1 MTTFSEARKIAQHL
15 KKFEAEID
23 SMVNT
28 MGVMAKNHFTAN
40 FRKQG
45 FDDENIVKWKKRK
58 KKESRRGK
66 VGESG
71 VASVGMGRNILV
83 KSGRLRRSINFR
95 KKGKWAV
102 VIGTDVPYAKIHNEG
117 GTINKS
123 FDRKIL
129 SFSSGGKFAKTRT
142 RAQRKEVSYQQQV
155 TINAHTIKMP
165 KRQFIGYSGKLN
177 RQIISSFSNKI
188 KRIFA

>member
-15 KKFEAEID
+15 KKYEAEID

-45 FDDENIVKWKKRK
+45 FDDETVIPWQPRKRADSGR
-58 KKESRRGK
+58 SRGVRG
-66 VGESG
+66 
-71 VASVGMGRNILV
+71 ILI
-83 KSGRLRRSINFR
+83 KSGRLRRSITFR
-95 KKGKWAV
+95 KKGKWSV
-102 VIGTDVPYAKIHNEG
+102 VIGTDVPYARRHNEG
-117 GTINKS
+117 LN
-123 FDRKIL
+123 
-129 SFSSGGKFAKTRT
+129 
-142 RAQRKEVSYQQQV
+142 
-155 TINAHTIKMP
+155 KMP

>member
-1 MTTFSEARKIAQHL
+1 MPTFNEARKIANHL
-15 KKFEAEID
+15 KKYEAEID

-45 FDDENIVKWKKRK
+45 FEDETVKLWEKRK
-58 KKESRRGK
+58 KEDAGRG
-66 VGESG
+66 
-71 VASVGMGRNILV
+71 ILI
-83 KSGRLRRSINFR
+83 KSGRLRRSITFR

-129 SFSSGGKFAKTRT
+129 SFTSGGKFARTRT
-142 RAQRKEVSYQQQV
+142 RKQRSEISHQQQV
-155 TINAHTIKMP
+155 TIKAHTIKMP

-177 RQIISSFSNKI
+177 RQIISSFSSKI

>member
-117 GTINKS
+117 GMINNHLTEKYYH
-123 FDRKIL
+123 L
-129 SFSSGGKFAKTRT
+129 QAVVNLLGLEHENN
-142 RAQRKEVSYQQQV
+142 EV
-155 TINAHTIKMP
+155 
-165 KRQFIGYSGKLN
+165 R
-177 RQIISSFSNKI
+177 
-188 KRIFA
+188 

>member
-1 MTTFSEARKIAQHL
+1 MQFSEARKIASHL
-15 KKFEAEID
+15 KKYEAEID

-45 FDDENIVKWKKRK
+45 FEDEAVQAWTPRKKR
-58 KKESRRGK
+58 ER
-66 VGESG
+66 
-71 VASVGMGRNILV
+71 AGRAILV

-95 KKGKWAV
+95 KKGKWSV
-102 VIGTDVPYAKIHNEG
+102 VIGTDVPYAQRHNEG
-117 GTINKS
+117 LN
-123 FDRKIL
+123 
-129 SFSSGGKFAKTRT
+129 
-142 RAQRKEVSYQQQV
+142 
-155 TINAHTIKMP
+155 KMP

-177 RQIISSFSNKI
+177 RQIISEFSNKI

>member
-1 MTTFSEARKIAQHL
+1 MQFNEARKIATHL

-23 SMVNT
+23 SMVNS

-45 FDDENIVKWKKRK
+45 FDDEGVEAWKPRKKR
-58 KKESRRGK
+58 ER
-66 VGESG
+66 
-71 VASVGMGRNILV
+71 AGRAILV

-95 KKGKWAV
+95 KKGKWSV
-102 VIGTDVPYAKIHNEG
+102 VIATDVPYARRHNEG
-117 GTINKS
+117 L
-123 FDRKIL
+123 D
-129 SFSSGGKFAKTRT
+129 
-142 RAQRKEVSYQQQV
+142 
-155 TINAHTIKMP
+155 KMP

-177 RQIISSFSNKI
+177 RQIITSFNSKI